1 MPVRTKQVPWLV
13 ERLPEDFDFTTRWT
27 AGARC
32 TSFFR
37 CNCRRHRHPVVLNR
51 LVAIFVEVRVAF
63 RQVEP
68 LVPGRGGFG
77 ESVAWVGRPW
87 YEEVGLREDVE
98 NFTLHCTLIVRNV
111 GSCCLSWTA
120 GGATTFKNRFVP
132 FNVSVPH
139 AIQIG
144 ANVKKAGIF
153 LRYDGLFKFPEEGQ
167 ISWGLLVGSR
177 LGMVLTCR
185 REDVIYSVVPI
196 IPAVKTSWDF
206 NLSC

>member
-1 MPVRTKQVPWLV
+1 M
-13 ERLPEDFDFTTRWT
+13 
-27 AGARC
+27 
-32 TSFFR
+32 
-37 CNCRRHRHPVVLNR
+37 LNR

-68 LVPGRGGFG
+68 FVPGRGGFG
-77 ESVAWVGRPW
+77 ESVMWVGRSR
-87 YEEVGLREDVE
+87 YEKVSLREDVE

-120 GGATTFKNRFVP
+120 GATTFKNRFVP
-132 FNVSVPH
+132 FSVNVPH

-167 ISWGLLVGSR
+167 ISEGLLVGSR
-177 LGMVLTCR
+177 LWAVLT
-185 REDVIYSVVPI
+185 
-196 IPAVKTSWDF
+196 
-206 NLSC
+206 